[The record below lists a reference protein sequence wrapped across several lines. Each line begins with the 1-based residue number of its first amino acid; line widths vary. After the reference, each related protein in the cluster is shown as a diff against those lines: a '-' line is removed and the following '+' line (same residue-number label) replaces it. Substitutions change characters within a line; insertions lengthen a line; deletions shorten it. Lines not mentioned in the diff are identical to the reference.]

1 MERLGRPLAVD
12 EHRRDLGDAVARPRA
27 HPRRLHVHDE
37 EGNFTERRARVIRLT
52 PPARFAPH
60 HSPFAVR
67 PLRSSPF
74 ALRPSLF
81 ALRSSLFAPVS
92 PHHGSARTTGHV
104 MHRGPPPPR
113 TSSAPS
119 NVMTARSSSAIRSC
133 PVRNAS
139 ESTRRKPAFAIS
151 PSVASLRE

>member
-37 EGNFTERRARVIRLT
+37 EGHFTERRARVIRLT
-52 PPARFAPH
+52 PHARFAPH

-74 ALRPSLF
+74 ALRSSPF
-81 ALRSSLFAPVS
+81 ALRPSPLSALTTDPHARPDTSCTAARRPPAPPPPPPTSS
-92 PHHGSARTTGHV
+92 T
-104 MHRGPPPPR
+104 PPPPR
-113 TSSAPS
+113 P
-119 NVMTARSSSAIRSC
+119 
-133 PVRNAS
+133 
-139 ESTRRKPAFAIS
+139 
-151 PSVASLRE
+151 